1 MKIGWMLVIVLVI
14 LSLGGSA
21 AQAQCCGGAAPAVAY
36 AAPVYSVGY
45 AASDCGC
52 GGGYTSYYTPYAS
65 YYTPYTSYYTPYY
78 TGYTPYYVGYGWG
91 RGWRTAG
98 YGGGGCCW

>member
-21 AQAQCCGGAAPAVAY
+21 AQAQCCGAAPAVAY
-36 AAPVYSVGY
+36 AAPVYSAGY

-52 GGGYTSYYTPYAS
+52 GGSYTS

-78 TGYTPYYVGYGWG
+78 TGYAPYYVGYGWG
-91 RGWRTAG
+91 GGWRTAG